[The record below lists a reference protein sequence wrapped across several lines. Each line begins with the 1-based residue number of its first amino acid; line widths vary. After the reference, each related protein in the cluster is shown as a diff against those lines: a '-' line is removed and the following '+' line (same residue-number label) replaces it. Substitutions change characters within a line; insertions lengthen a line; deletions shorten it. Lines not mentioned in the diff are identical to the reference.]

1 MGLNNAWYQP
11 NDICPSCVD
20 ELITPMT
27 TPYTMEGGIQE
38 FVFRNSVVV
47 ATTPKLFFS
56 ATAVQASCS
65 NFCQNNFTIGKEIST
80 VSGNTFINLAVGD
93 VLNGATLVAG
103 WYAYANTSTTT
114 QSGASFRVFQ
124 LDGVTN
130 QVQAISDCNPNT
142 TCNTL

>member
-1 MGLNNAWYQP
+1 MGLNGLWYQP
-11 NDICPSCVD
+11 NDICPSCTD
-20 ELITPMT
+20 QLITPMT
-27 TPYTMEGGIQE
+27 TPYTMEGGTQE
-38 FVFRNSVVV
+38 FYFSNSVSTAVT
-47 ATTPKLFFS
+47 AGLFFS

-65 NFCQNNFTIGKEIST
+65 NFCQNNFTIAKSVT
-80 VSGNTFINLAVGD
+80 TLSGNTFINLAVGD
-93 VLNGATLVAG
+93 VISGAINVAG